1 MRGSLKF
8 KLQAAI
14 ALIFVLLLSVVAL
27 NHYALYHITEH
38 AKNVFQANYESL
50 EYVEQMRAALYPL
63 DTALFEPPLR
73 QQEGN
78 ITEPGETEATQA
90 LRRYYRV
97 LQANPADNQARTGLT
112 TALAN
117 ISQLNRSAIVRAN
130 ERTYLLAE
138 QYGLW
143 SAMLGT
149 TSALLVFVLLFN
161 LPDYIARPVLR
172 LKEGIQKIAAKDYTA
187 RIHEHSH
194 DEFGALTAA
203 FNDMAA
209 RLEQWEQSSLAAVLK
224 AKQRLEVVISLFP
237 EAAIGLDES
246 GKVLFV
252 NPSAAR
258 LLSLNPA
265 SVLGRP
271 AAELAQYND
280 LLREMLA
287 LETSEFRIVADE
299 AEQTFTYRS
308 FPVSDQEGGTIGR
321 MLLLEQQKSDQKSG

>member
-8 KLQAAI
+8 KLRAAI
-14 ALIFVLLLSVVAL
+14 ALIFALMLSVVVL

-63 DTALFEPPLR
+63 DTALFEPALR
-73 QQEGN
+73 RQENN
-78 ITEPGETEATQA
+78 ITEAGETEATQA

-97 LQANPADNQARTGLT
+97 LQANPADHEAHTGVSA
-112 TALAN
+112 ALAT
-117 ISQLNRSAIVRAN
+117 IHQLNRNAIVRAN

-172 LKEGIQKIAAKDYTA
+172 LKEGIQKIATKDYTA
-187 RIHEHSH
+187 RIHEHTH

-203 FNDMAA
+203 FNDMAT
-209 RLEQWEQSSLAAVLK
+209 RLEQWEQSSLATVLK
-224 AKQRLEVVISLFP
+224 AKQRLEAVISLLP
-237 EAAIGLDES
+237 DAALGLDEYD
-246 GKVLFV
+246 KILFI
-252 NPSAAR
+252 NPGAAR
-258 LLSLNPA
+258 LLALSPSA
-265 SVLGRP
+265 GLGRP
-271 AAELAQYND
+271 ASELAQYND

-287 LETSEFRIVADE
+287 LETGTFHIAT
-299 AEQTFTYRS
+299 EQGTQQYTYRS
-308 FPVSDQEGGTIGR
+308 IPISGQEGDPAGR
-321 MLLLEQQKSDQKSG
+321 LLLLE